1 MTNQSDW
8 RRHSPGTSL
17 KQFALNPAQPTKA
30 GNQARKRH
38 NTGASVF
45 HGFVQT
51 FRLVFVCKVLLFFHA
66 YIFTEKVLAR
76 GARKAHAACSSAVW
90 AEIHVWFNSLKSET
104 KLVSWVKT
112 EEFIHS
118 TSNTQNA
125 QDPWKA
131 ASLRI
136 THLKFIL
143 QIQPGGRGKIIK
155 VKKIYHDLKSWM
167 EWNQKYFILNLKKL
181 DLVTGKAVSLWSF

>member
-17 KQFALNPAQPTKA
+17 KQFALNPAQTTKA

-45 HGFVQT
+45 HIWFCSNISIGVCVQSSS
-51 FRLVFVCKVLLFFHA
+51 FFHT

-76 GARKAHAACSSAVW
+76 GARKAHAACSSAMW

-104 KLVSWVKT
+104 KPVSWVKT

-125 QDPWKA
+125 PDPWKA
-131 ASLRI
+131 VSLRI
-136 THLKFIL
+136 THIKLIL
-143 QIQPGGRGKIIK
+143 QIQPGGRGQNNKG
-155 VKKIYHDLKSWM
+155 KKDLPWP
-167 EWNQKYFILNLKKL
+167 KKL
-181 DLVTGKAVSLWSF
+181 NGVKPKILHSKRT